1 MKTVA
6 KVKKIGGSLMVH
18 IPAKLAQ
25 KEKISEN
32 DIVSLEV
39 KPAKKDWF
47 GALKGIGKLT
57 KEDRLKEHDIRL

>member
-1 MKTVA
+1 
-6 KVKKIGGSLMVH
+6 MVH